1 MNKTSRIILTTVGT
15 LIIGSAS
22 GLLTADAIGTWYA
35 ALQKPSFNP
44 PNWVF
49 GPAWTILYILMG
61 IGMGLIWTSTAP
73 ANSIRNAWIIYGVQL
88 GLNVLW
94 TLIFFGLRQPT
105 WALVEIVL
113 LWLAIVWTIRTFL
126 PIHRAAGYL
135 LIPYLLWVS
144 FASLLNG
151 AIVALN

>member
-1 MNKTSRIILTTVGT
+1 
-15 LIIGSAS
+15 
-22 GLLTADAIGTWYA
+22 
-35 ALQKPSFNP
+35 LQKPSFNP

-61 IGMGLIWTSTAP
+61 IGMGLIWTSNAP
-73 ANSIRNAWIIYGVQL
+73 ARSIRNAWIIYGVQL

-94 TLIFFGLRQPT
+94 TLIFFGLRQPK

-113 LWLAIVWTIRTFL
+113 LWLAIAWTIRTFL
-126 PIHRAAGYL
+126 PIHRTAGYL

-144 FASLLNG
+144 FASLSGACLRGSSDQLLNQP
-151 AIVALN
+151 